1 MNAGYVRLSRDDDRR
16 NYVSIENQKLI
27 IRQFAAD
34 RGVVIHRWYEDDGV
48 SGYLFDRPGFGRL
61 MEDLD
66 KDIDE
71 VYVKDFSRLG
81 RHNAK
86 VLLLLD
92 EFQERGKR
100 LIVIDDN
107 YDSQNS
113 SDDTIGIK
121 TWFNERYVKDTS
133 KKIRRA
139 LAARQKEGT
148 LITRPPFGYRR
159 DAANNHLLEIVPE
172 EAAYIRQI
180 FALYLSGFGYRKIA
194 VYLTDQ
200 HVPTPSM
207 AQHARELA
215 TGRVTKRPVAEAWSE
230 SMVRE
235 LLENDFYTG
244 TLRLRKRARTTVH
257 GRDRRVPDSEQY
269 VFEKHHPAIIEQSD
283 FSLVQELKRKRSR
296 SAYRGSPGPIEAG
309 APSPFGS
316 CLFCRD
322 CGRRLTPI
330 RRKTADSERKYYIC
344 AAYNAKG
351 RRGCEKAHLIEES
364 DLAEA
369 VLQYLRL
376 CRAGLEKEIAAYQAE
391 NFEENQKAAQEA
403 KKALGFAAEQKEA
416 QLKLLF
422 QQKLRDLS
430 AAPEN
435 RALIDEAYECLQR
448 DLLAQLAGLR
458 QRLSESA
465 ALEAAPLESAPENAL
480 DALDRLIAKGKL
492 DRRDVEQII
501 ERIDVDKNGVPEITL
516 KYGISHLLRFPPA
529 SELNRQTHAVLAL
542 VMNRILREKREYTS
556 AKYLLEGLAALG
568 FPHTRKSLLPYLEL
582 LKAMGV
588 LEDTQNPRK
597 PYAIVKTKAEIAAL
611 ADGLCPAS
619 ILAACFSGDG
629 LHGSGADRRH
639 ASDGL

>member
-1 MNAGYVRLSRDDDRR
+1 M
-16 NYVSIENQKLI
+16 
-27 IRQFAAD
+27 
-34 RGVVIHRWYEDDGV
+34 
-48 SGYLFDRPGFGRL
+48 
-61 MEDLD
+61 
-66 KDIDE
+66 
-71 VYVKDFSRLG
+71 
-81 RHNAK
+81 
-86 VLLLLD
+86 
-92 EFQERGKR
+92 
-100 LIVIDDN
+100 
-107 YDSQNS
+107 
-113 SDDTIGIK
+113 
-121 TWFNERYVKDTS
+121 
-133 KKIRRA
+133 
-139 LAARQKEGT
+139 
-148 LITRPPFGYRR
+148 
-159 DAANNHLLEIVPE
+159 
-172 EAAYIRQI
+172 
-180 FALYLSGFGYRKIA
+180 
-194 VYLTDQ
+194 
-200 HVPTPSM
+200 
-207 AQHARELA
+207 
-215 TGRVTKRPVAEAWSE
+215 
-230 SMVRE
+230 
-235 LLENDFYTG
+235 
-244 TLRLRKRARTTVH
+244 
-257 GRDRRVPDSEQY
+257 
-269 VFEKHHPAIIEQSD
+269 
-283 FSLVQELKRKRSR
+283 
-296 SAYRGSPGPIEAG
+296 
-309 APSPFGS
+309 
-316 CLFCRD
+316 
-322 CGRRLTPI
+322 
-330 RRKTADSERKYYIC
+330 
-344 AAYNAKG
+344 
-351 RRGCEKAHLIEES
+351 
-364 DLAEA
+364 
-369 VLQYLRL
+369 LQYLRL

-458 QRLSESA
+458 QRLSESS

-542 VMNRILREKREYTS
+542 VMERILREKREYTS